1 MKVYVFC
8 DQEGTAGMV
17 EQDDFGC
24 KPEKWHEKDTWNAM
38 QRRRIQELQT
48 AEVKAAC
55 EGLLAGGATEIIIN
69 DAHGTGY
76 NILFEQLTGPI
87 QVIHGNPRHSEF
99 WMARLDSSFDAMCY
113 IGGHP
118 MEGTQKGI
126 LPHTKWLINDGQ
138 IMLGE
143 VGMAM
148 SIAGY
153 FGVPTVAVSGDKA
166 VEKEVHSLVPEVEVA
181 VVKEAFAPDIA
192 IEHIPSNARKMI
204 YEACKRGLERRKE
217 IPPYRIPGPPY
228 RVAYGGKTAEGND
241 YYQCVYKALISAGLQ
256 YGKSW
261 VRNRQR
267 EWVSSDELENL
278 IGKIKM

>member
-1 MKVYVFC
+1 MKVYIFC

-17 EQDDFGC
+17 EQDDFSF

-48 AEVKAAC
+48 AEVKSAC
-55 EGLLAGGATEIIIN
+55 DGLLAAGATEIVIN

-76 NILFEQLTGPI
+76 NILFEQLSGPI
-87 QVIHGNPRHSEF
+87 RVIHGTPRHSEF
-99 WMARLDSSFDAMCY
+99 WMARLDRSFAAMCY

-118 MEGTQKGI
+118 MEGTQRGI
-126 LPHTKWLINDGQ
+126 LPHTKWTINDGA
-138 IMLGE
+138 IILGE

-166 VEKEVHSLVPEVEVA
+166 VEQEVHSLVPEVEVA

-192 IEHIPSNARKMI
+192 IEHIPENARRMI
-204 YEACKRGLERRKE
+204 YEACKRGLERVKE
-217 IPPYRIPGPPY
+217 IPPYRVPGPPY
-228 RVAYGGKTAEGND
+228 RVKCWGKTIEGDD
-241 YYQCVYKALISAGLQ
+241 YYQCVYDALISAGLQ
-256 YGKSW
+256 YGKKW
-261 VRNRQR
+261 IRNKQR
-267 EWVSSDELENL
+267 EWVPYDETE
-278 IGKIKM
+278 MPS